1 MSRIWLIVYGSNGGM
16 EKAEAEKKQ
25 KKQNRKNAQ
34 ISVLDNLVDASHIFP
49 QIFFLY

>member
-25 KKQNRKNAQ
+25 TKKNRIERMLK
-34 ISVLDNLVDASHIFP
+34 S
-49 QIFFLY
+49 LYWIIW